1 MFYDEIMQQDGKKIN
16 NILSKLA
23 FVCFFILIF
32 FVFVELL
39 DVFKKRKEAE
49 GEIERLKNDN
59 TALIE
64 KKKEASILIDYFQDK
79 NFLEK
84 EARRRLNLQKPDERA
99 VVVIDKRE
107 DKIAPANAA
116 NAANAAEP
124 LIFQEKSNLP
134 NIYRWFNLIFG
145 RQ

>member
-1 MFYDEIMQQDGKKIN
+1 MQQDKKKIN
-16 NILSKLA
+16 NILSKLV
-23 FVCFFILIF
+23 FVILFILIF
-32 FVFVELL
+32 FIFVEVL

-49 GEIERLKNDN
+49 NEIERLKNDN

-64 KKKEASILIDYFQDK
+64 KKKEISGLIDYFQDK

-84 EARRRLNLQKPDERA
+84 EARRRLNLQKPDEKA

-107 DKIAPANAA
+107 DKIVPE

-124 LIFQEKSNLP
+124 LIFQEKNNLP
-134 NIYRWFNLIFG
+134 NIYRWFNLIWG

>member
-1 MFYDEIMQQDGKKIN
+1 MQQDGKKIN
-16 NILSKLA
+16 NILSKLVLIGLLIA
-23 FVCFFILIF
+23 TFFI
-32 FVFVELL
+32 FVEVL

-49 GEIERLKNDN
+49 NEIERLKNDN

-64 KKKEASILIDYFQDK
+64 KKKEISILIDYFQDK

-84 EARRRLNLQKPDERA
+84 EARRRLNLQKPDEKA

-107 DKIAPANAA
+107 DKIVPE
-116 NAANAAEP
+116 NAANAAES
-124 LIFQEKSNLP
+124 LIFQEKNNLP
-134 NIYRWFNLIFG
+134 NIYRWFNLILG

>member
-1 MFYDEIMQQDGKKIN
+1 MQQDKKKIN
-16 NILSKLA
+16 NILSKLV
-23 FVCFFILIF
+23 FVILFILIF
-32 FVFVELL
+32 FIFVEVL

-49 GEIERLKNDN
+49 NEIERLKNDN

-64 KKKEASILIDYFQDK
+64 KKKEISGLIDYFQDK

-84 EARRRLNLQKPDERA
+84 EARRRLNLQKPDEKA

-107 DKIAPANAA
+107 DKIVPE
-116 NAANAAEP
+116 NAANAAES
-124 LIFQEKSNLP
+124 LIFQEKNNLP
-134 NIYRWFNLIFG
+134 NIYRWFNLILG